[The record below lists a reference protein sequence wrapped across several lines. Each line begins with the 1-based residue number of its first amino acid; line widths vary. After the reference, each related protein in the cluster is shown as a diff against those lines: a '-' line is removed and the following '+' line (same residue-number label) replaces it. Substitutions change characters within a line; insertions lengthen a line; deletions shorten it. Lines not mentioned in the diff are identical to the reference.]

1 MISVAEQLA
10 VAIAPDVTRRVL
22 DMPQGDFEHLC
33 SYHQDIET
41 RQQLICWLTAAIVDE
56 IQRGLHK
63 PESSNPPA
71 PADGHHV
78 GGA

>member
-1 MISVAEQLA
+1 VIPVAEQLA

-22 DMPQGDFEHLC
+22 DMPQDDFERISSFQRL
-33 SYHQDIET
+33 DT
-41 RQQLICWLTAAIVDE
+41 RQQLIGWLTASIVDE
-56 IQRGLHK
+56 ILRGLHK

-71 PADGHHV
+71 PTDGHHV